1 MAVKV
6 TQDPEN
12 EITTEVIATSIQ
24 AIADAMKKIRAGR
37 LNDAAILQLI
47 YAACYPKV
55 PRDQVKTVFL
65 AINSLEQT
73 WLKPKKT
80 K

>member
-12 EITTEVIATSIQ
+12 EIATEVIAANIET
-24 AIADAMKKIRAGR
+24 IANAMKKIRAGR
-37 LNDAAILQLI
+37 MNDAAIIQLI

-55 PRDQVKTVFL
+55 PRDQVTAVWRS
-65 AINSLEQT
+65 INSLEST
-73 WLKPKKT
+73 WLKPKKG